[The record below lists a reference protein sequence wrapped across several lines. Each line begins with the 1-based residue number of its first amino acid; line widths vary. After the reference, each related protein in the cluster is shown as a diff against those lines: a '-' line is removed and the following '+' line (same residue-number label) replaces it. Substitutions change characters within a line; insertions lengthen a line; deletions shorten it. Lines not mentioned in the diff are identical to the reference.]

1 MLSVTIPTGGRADDP
16 SFLSIG
22 AGYYDLLHDADAAEF
37 RVEYR
42 SRYRWW
48 LFKPFAGVTATTNPA
63 GFAYAGVLSDFYFG
77 NRVVVTPS
85 IAAGPYLRGRGKD
98 LGHVFEIRSGLEIAY
113 RFNNRSRLGLLF
125 YHISNAG
132 LGCPSPLKLGHYFV
146 PDRGDFDGSETTFR
160 RGHSEAVA

>member
-1 MLSVTIPTGGRADDP
+1 MILHSCPLAPGIMICFTTQMLLSSG
-16 SFLSIG
+16 LSI
-22 AGYYDLLHDADAAEF
+22 AADIGGGFSSPLPVLPQRLTRRASLMLGCFPIFILA
-37 RVEYR
+37 
-42 SRYRWW
+42 
-48 LFKPFAGVTATTNPA
+48 TALSLRPA
-63 GFAYAGVLSDFYFG
+63 S
-77 NRVVVTPS
+77 P
-85 IAAGPYLRGRGKD
+85 AGPYLRGRGKD

-132 LGCPSPLKLGHYFV
+132 LGDDRNPGAEALSVCPSPLKLGHYFV